1 MFIFAKRS
9 TTKLNKNKTMGFLDF
24 LSGNKSK
31 DIVLQTL
38 PKNINELKA
47 MPQSRLN
54 DEFEVAALVVAALCR
69 YEESMEDSLEM
80 LNFLKGPN
88 PINNSDVQFLRDRL
102 CGKTYKTRSFIAGAT
117 PENGYTPSFP
127 LTIKVSTNPYSYVDT
142 MATLYLHSGGADS
155 PRPISLR
162 KKPSTG
168 QWFVTQFS
176 FLSDIRLPVA
186 ENPWA

>member
-1 MFIFAKRS
+1 
-9 TTKLNKNKTMGFLDF
+9 MGFLDF

-69 YEESMEDSLEM
+69 YEESIEDSLEM

-88 PINNSDVQFLRDRL
+88 PINNYDVQFLRDRL
-102 CGKTYKTRSFIAGAT
+102 CGKTYKTRSFLADAT

-127 LTIKVSTNPYSYVDT
+127 LTIKVSTNPNSYVDT
-142 MATLYLHSGGADS
+142 LATLYLHSGGADS

>member
-1 MFIFAKRS
+1 
-9 TTKLNKNKTMGFLDF
+9 MGFLDF

-31 DIVLQTL
+31 DITFRTL
-38 PKNINELKA
+38 PKNIDELKV
-47 MPQSRLN
+47 MPQAGLT

-69 YEESMEDSLEM
+69 YEESIEDSLEM
-80 LNFLKGPN
+80 LNFLKGPSPLCN
-88 PINNSDVQFLRDRL
+88 MDVQFLRDRL
-102 CGKTYKTRSFIAGAT
+102 YGKTYKTRSFLAGAT
-117 PENGYTPSFP
+117 PNNGYTPSVPF
-127 LTIKVSTNPYSYVDT
+127 TVKVSSNPHSYVET
-142 MATLYLHSGGADS
+142 LATLYLHSGGADS

-176 FLSDIRLPVA
+176 FLADIRLPVE